1 MDEHEELEQ
10 RMQALTEKVEKLDRI
25 VYRLWKDFKVI
36 VNDKYRQEEAE

>member
-36 VNDKYRQEEAE
+36 VNDKYRQQEAE